1 MRAELELRH
10 LRALLAVVE
19 HGGYT
24 RAARAL
30 GLAQSTVSESVLA
43 LERVLGTPVLDR
55 GKRPA
60 VLTPAGRA
68 ILPFARRMLS
78 LEREALGAVARAS
91 DSVRASVT
99 LAANESISSYLLPE
113 PLAEVRRRWQ
123 NVRVQILTGEDA
135 KIREWLR
142 GREVD
147 VGLVLGVSPPEP
159 EPEVVLR
166 QTRLVL
172 FVNVSHPLAGRTVG
186 TGRLAEEEFYLS
198 DAAGSYR
205 QLLRRHFEADDFTR
219 LRTHAVG
226 SVEAVKRYVTG
237 GGQGVGV
244 LPEFAVE
251 DEVAAGTVA
260 LVVPRP
266 ALPPIVLS
274 ALLRRGESPSPVV
287 EDLLASLR
295 AAPGLG

>member
-1 MRAELELRH
+1 MKADLELRH

-19 HGGYT
+19 HRGYI

-30 GLAQSTVSESVLA
+30 GLAQSTVSESVQA
-43 LERVLGTPVLDR
+43 LERVLGTAVLDR

-60 VLTPAGRA
+60 VLTPAGKA

-91 DSVRASVT
+91 DTVRASVT

-113 PLAEVRRRWQ
+113 PLAEVRKRWP
-123 NVRVQILTGEDA
+123 NMRVKVLTGEDS

-142 GREVD
+142 GREID
-147 VGLVLGVSPPEP
+147 VGLGLGLPPSSP

-166 QTRLVL
+166 HTRLVL
-172 FVNVSHPLAGRTVG
+172 FVNGQHPLAGRVVG
-186 TGRLAEEEFYLS
+186 TGRLSDEEFYLS
-198 DAAGSYR
+198 DAAGSYHH
-205 QLLRRHFEADDFTR
+205 LLRRHFEADDFTR

-251 DEVAAGTVA
+251 AELASGAVA
-260 LVVPRP
+260 LITPRP
-266 ALPPIVLS
+266 PLPSIVLS
-274 ALLRRGESPSPVV
+274 ALLRRGEVPSPVV

-295 AAPGLG
+295 ACSSGR

>member
-1 MRAELELRH
+1 MKAELELRH

-43 LERVLGTPVLDR
+43 LERVLGTAVLDR

-68 ILPFARRMLS
+68 VLPFARRMLA

-91 DSVRASVT
+91 DAVRASVT
-99 LAANESISSYLLPE
+99 LAANESISSYLLPD
-113 PLAEVRRRWQ
+113 PLAEVRKRWP
-123 NVRVQILTGEDA
+123 NIRVRVLTGEGD

-142 GREVD
+142 GREID
-147 VGLVLGVSPPEP
+147 VGLVLGLPPSEHEP
-159 EPEVVLR
+159 EIVLR
-166 QTRLVL
+166 HTRLVL
-172 FVNVSHPLAGRTVG
+172 FVNPEHPLAGRTVG
-186 TGRLAEEEFYLS
+186 TGRLAEEDFYLS
-198 DAAGSYR
+198 DAAGSYH
-205 QLLRRHFEADDFTR
+205 QLLRKHFEADEFTR
-219 LRTHAVG
+219 VRTHTVG

-237 GGQGVGV
+237 ARQGVGV

-251 DEVAAGTVA
+251 EEMAEETMAPVI
-260 LVVPRP
+260 PRP

-274 ALLRRGESPSPVV
+274 ALLRRGEPPSPVV

-295 AAPGLG
+295 ASHVS

>member
-1 MRAELELRH
+1 MKAELELRH

-43 LERVLGTPVLDR
+43 LERILGTPVLDR
-55 GKRPA
+55 AKRPA
-60 VLTPAGRA
+60 VLTPAGKA
-68 ILPFARRMLS
+68 LLPFARRIVVM
-78 LEREALGAVARAS
+78 EREALGAVARAAET
-91 DSVRASVT
+91 VRASVT
-99 LAANESISSYLLPE
+99 LGANESISSYLLPE
-113 PLAEVRRRWQ
+113 PLAEIRRRWP
-123 NVRVQILTGEDA
+123 NVRVRVLTGESA

-147 VGLVLGVSPPEP
+147 LGLVLGLPPAEHEP
-159 EPEVVLR
+159 EIILR
-166 QTRLVL
+166 HTRLVL
-172 FVNVSHPLAGRTVG
+172 FVNSGHPLAGRTVG

-198 DAAGSYR
+198 DAAGSYH

-244 LPEFAVE
+244 LPEFAV
-251 DEVAAGTVA
+251 DEEITAGAVA

-266 ALPPIVLS
+266 ALPPIVLT
-274 ALLRRGESPSPVV
+274 ALLRRGEAPSPVV
-287 EDLLASLR
+287 EDLLYSLR
-295 AAPGLG
+295 QGGP